1 MSGLRVSVRA
11 SAVSLA
17 VSGLVVAAGTP
28 WHPSIFD
35 RPVDQVVRGFGAWAL
50 LHTIAVA
57 AVILALFGA
66 VGLVAAHRSR
76 LGRLGRA
83 GLIVEVV
90 GVVMTAALAAIEA
103 IVFPVLADRAPTLL
117 AIDGPLLGSPL
128 FIGAGILAFG
138 WPLGLALL
146 GLAAATSRVFDRS
159 PGILLAV
166 SGPLFLGLE
175 GPFVPVVGALSAVLF
190 GVAQMWWG
198 LLLWRSAIVPE
209 PTAA

>member
-28 WHPSIFD
+28 WHPNIFD
-35 RPVDQVVRGFGAWAL
+35 RPVDQVVREFGAWTF
-50 LHTIAVA
+50 LHAIAV
-57 AVILALFGA
+57 VTVVLALFGA
-66 VGLVAAHRSR
+66 AGLVAAHRGR
-76 LGRLGRA
+76 LGRLGQA

-90 GVVMTAALAAIEA
+90 GVVMTAALSATEA

-117 AIDGPLLGSPL
+117 AVDGPLLSSPL
-128 FIGAGILAFG
+128 FIGAGVLALG

-146 GLAAATSRVFDRS
+146 GLAAARSGVFGRP
-159 PGILLAV
+159 PGILLAI

-175 GPFVPVVGALSAVLF
+175 GPFVPVAGALSAVLF
-190 GVAQMWWG
+190 GIAQIWWA
-198 LLLWRSAIVPE
+198 LLMWRSAVGPE